1 VKDQAPKD
9 WVIVGGGLI
18 GSALALYIKS
28 HVTEDFTLVDP
39 YPKPIQQWETW
50 ARNCGMT
57 HMRST
62 ASHSLSWDFHGLWAY
77 IKRQGRD
84 PMAEFLPPNK
94 RPSLEDF
101 LRYSGFLCQEYHLL
115 DHWLRGRVQGLLSH
129 GGYWEVNL
137 ASGQTLHARRV
148 LLALGGR
155 QSPAIPEVFRQLLN
169 SPGAH
174 RVHFLIGP
182 PLGELPPGRVL
193 VVGGGIAGVQKSLQ
207 LSGQGYEVV
216 LLTEGELKPSL
227 YDHDVAFNGPKKR
240 EELRKLEGAVLARMV
255 SENKLNGTVP
265 PELIQSLEQGVNE
278 GKIQRIIGLQGAKLC
293 SQGIQLWGQGFSLVV
308 DRIILA
314 TGFEEKVPKNPLV
327 EGLVAQGFPQE
338 AGYPQLAED
347 LSWQEGLQVAG
358 AMAELKL
365 GPGAGNLIGHHL
377 ARRRIFSS

>member
-148 LLALGGR
+148 LLALGG
-155 QSPAIPEVFRQLLN
+155 A
-169 SPGAH
+169 
-174 RVHFLIGP
+174 
-182 PLGELPPGRVL
+182 
-193 VVGGGIAGVQKSLQ
+193 
-207 LSGQGYEVV
+207 
-216 LLTEGELKPSL
+216 TKPR
-227 YDHDVAFNGPKKR
+227 YPR
-240 EELRKLEGAVLARMV
+240 
-255 SENKLNGTVP
+255 
-265 PELIQSLEQGVNE
+265 
-278 GKIQRIIGLQGAKLC
+278 
-293 SQGIQLWGQGFSLVV
+293 
-308 DRIILA
+308 
-314 TGFEEKVPKNPLV
+314 
-327 EGLVAQGFPQE
+327 GFPPT
-338 AGYPQLAED
+338 PQL
-347 LSWQEGLQVAG
+347 
-358 AMAELKL
+358 
-365 GPGAGNLIGHHL
+365 PGGV
-377 ARRRIFSS
+377 